1 MPKNLDKTKLNKME
15 NKELEEKS
23 LPITTTEKKTKPK
36 DPGRIAAGKRL
47 AEHNKKAREAK
58 KAGRKKEIPKENKDE
73 IPKENNQEGS
83 FSLTQILSVVS
94 IVVSLAGLYY
104 KRKELMSFVKTEKS
118 DFQAPPIRE
127 INSERRERRVGRTEI
142 SEEDLERLREEKQK
156 MEEYLEESKK
166 DSKLKPMD

>member
-1 MPKNLDKTKLNKME
+1 ME
-15 NKELEEKS
+15 NKELE
-23 LPITTTEKKTKPK
+23 PITTTEKKTKPK
-36 DPGRIAAGKRL
+36 DPGRIAAGKKL
-47 AEHNKKAREAK
+47 AEYNKKAREAK
-58 KAGRKKEIPKENKDE
+58 KAGQEIPKENKDE

-104 KRKELMSFVKTEKS
+104 KRKELMSFVKPEN
-118 DFQAPPIRE
+118 FRAPPIRE
-127 INSERRERRVGRTEI
+127 MNSERRERRVAQIKI

-156 MEEYLEESKK
+156 MEESKK

>member
-1 MPKNLDKTKLNKME
+1 ME
-15 NKELEEKS
+15 NKELEPTEQV
-23 LPITTTEKKTKPK
+23 TTTEKKTKPK

-58 KAGRKKEIPKENKDE
+58 KAGREAKEIPKENKDE
-73 IPKENNQEGS
+73 VPKENNQEGS

-104 KRKELMSFVKTEKS
+104 KRKELMSFVKPEKS

-127 INSERRERRVGRTEI
+127 INREQRRGQIKI
-142 SEEDLERLREEKQK
+142 SEEDLERLREES
-156 MEEYLEESKK
+156 EESKK

>member
-1 MPKNLDKTKLNKME
+1 ME
-15 NKELEEKS
+15 NKEP
-23 LPITTTEKKTKPK
+23 LPTEQVTTTEKKTKPK

-47 AEHNKKAREAK
+47 AEHNKKVREAK
-58 KAGRKKEIPKENKDE
+58 KAGREKEIPKENKDE

-104 KRKELMSFVKTEKS
+104 KRKELMSFVKPEKS

-127 INSERRERRVGRTEI
+127 ISDQRERRVGRTEI
-142 SEEDLERLREEKQK
+142 SEDLERLREE
-156 MEEYLEESKK
+156 ESKK
-166 DSKLKPMD
+166 DSKCQPMD

>member
-1 MPKNLDKTKLNKME
+1 ME
-15 NKELEEKS
+15 NKEPTEQV
-23 LPITTTEKKTKPK
+23 TATEKKTKPK

-58 KAGRKKEIPKENKDE
+58 KAGRDKEIPKENKDE

-104 KRKELMSFVKTEKS
+104 KRKELMSFVKPEKS

-127 INSERRERRVGRTEI
+127 INSERRERRVGQIKI

-156 MEEYLEESKK
+156 MEESKK

>member
-1 MPKNLDKTKLNKME
+1 ME
-15 NKELEEKS
+15 NKEPTEQV
-23 LPITTTEKKTKPK
+23 TTTEKKTKPK
-36 DPGRIAAGKRL
+36 DPGRIAAGKKL
-47 AEHNKKAREAK
+47 AEYNKKVREAK
-58 KAGRKKEIPKENKDE
+58 KAGRDKEIPKENRVE

-104 KRKELMSFVKTEKS
+104 KRKELMSFVKPEKS

-127 INSERRERRVGRTEI
+127 INREQRRGQIKI
-142 SEEDLERLREEKQK
+142 SEEDLERLREES
-156 MEEYLEESKK
+156 EESKK